1 MKTTRSWV
9 PLLLSVVVLSA
20 HAGAEAEGQGF
31 SNWSAPVNLG
41 PAINSATFD
50 G

>member
-9 PLLLSVVVLSA
+9 PLLISVIVLA
-20 HAGAEAEGQGF
+20 VHGMPATGQGF

-41 PAINSATFD
+41 PTINSSSFD